1 MSFQSP
7 KNSLAMLTPSISYT
21 DRRPSSRDSLFP
33 GQAQVPKWG
42 LQGLRR
48 RRQSHIERTVTPAEA
63 VWFLTLPE
71 KIRKSQFSKEEQILI
86 RAKSELAL
94 LNASPE
100 FRNIAD
106 DAVSIKSTRRKSS
119 TYDSPSRKSSIP
131 CVPSVPEK
139 YRKDTDESD
148 YSLSN
153 SSTTP
158 DLSLPVKYSNAHDS
172 MLSPELMLGS
182 NAPTFLRSPTIGSA
196 PWDQE
201 STTRPTTSLKQR
213 TASTTRSMMKTTQ
226 RAQPPPPLQITSVTY
241 TKPLYLKDPNTKAML
256 RETLATPAKFEET
269 LAFGFKRDASRPR
282 TPGVE
287 LYSPGCEVKEHW
299 LEANKSEGDSIEP
312 DLSSADETEGPMTP
326 DFIEPRIVRPK
337 SVCYS
342 VKSSVSAAPSP
353 NVNRAGSNTSL
364 FEDLMNRDMTLR
376 MTLTKPELRA
386 SDEEIYGRD
395 DGSIPS
401 DVSVD
406 EDLLA
411 PVALTYSD
419 DVSGTYGAF
428 AQTMSRKKSVKA
440 FWFKK

>member
-1 MSFQSP
+1 
-7 KNSLAMLTPSISYT
+7 MLTQSISHT

-33 GQAQVPKWG
+33 GQAQATKWG

-48 RRQSHIERTVTPAEA
+48 RRQSHIERPVTPAEA

-100 FRNIAD
+100 LRNIAD
-106 DAVSIKSTRRKSS
+106 DAMSIKSTRRKS
-119 TYDSPSRKSSIP
+119 YRHDSPSRKSSIP
-131 CVPSVPEK
+131 CVPSLPEK
-139 YRKDTDESD
+139 YRRDTDDSD
-148 YSLSN
+148 YNLSS

-158 DLSLPVKYSNAHDS
+158 DLSFSVKNSNGHRDS
-172 MLSPELMLGS
+172 MLSPELVLAS
-182 NAPTFLRSPTIGSA
+182 NPPTFLRSPTIGSVQ
-196 PWDQE
+196 WDQE
-201 STTRPTTSLKQR
+201 PTTRSTLSLKQR

-226 RAQPPPPLQITSVTY
+226 RAQPPPPIQITSVTY

-269 LAFGFKRDASRPR
+269 LAFGFKRDPSRPR

-287 LYSPGCEVKEHW
+287 LYSPGCEIKEQW
-299 LEANKSEGDSIEP
+299 LDADKSEGDSIDP
-312 DLSSADETEGPMTP
+312 DLSSADDTEGPMTP
-326 DFIEPRIVRPK
+326 DLIEPRIVRPE
-337 SVCYS
+337 SAFYS
-342 VKSSVSAAPSP
+342 LKSSVSAAPP
-353 NVNRAGSNTSL
+353 PTVNRANSNTAF
-364 FEDLMNRDMTLR
+364 FEELMNRDMTLR

-395 DGSIPS
+395 DSSIPS
-401 DVSVD
+401 DVSVH
-406 EDLLA
+406 EDPLA
-411 PVALTYSD
+411 PVALQYSD
-419 DVSGTYGAF
+419 DVSGAYGAF
-428 AQTMSRKKSVKA
+428 AQSMTRKKSVKA